1 MVNVLACVQFTRPI
15 EFQYEE
21 DMEKSE
27 RWGKPH
33 VSSLSFHSLL
43 ELRRGFAKG
52 KEIKILLD
60 LKLKYMLIY
69 SRNLQSYNG
78 DVASNTVKIIFNS
91 EILILLK

>member
-52 KEIKILLD
+52 IYIDGSKIKIQA
-60 LKLKYMLIY
+60 
-69 SRNLQSYNG
+69 NL
-78 DVASNTVKIIFNS
+78 
-91 EILILLK
+91 